1 MLPNRNHL
9 FQPTETGSGVEYTTI
24 NTSYDPDRDGPRGR
38 LGPAPDAPNPMMSFK
53 ALADPTR
60 RAILDLLADGT
71 RTSTEIADALG
82 LPPPNASYHLDLLR
96 QSGLVVAEKD
106 GRFVRYTLATTALEE
121 ATQWLLSL
129 LPAPAASPKAARDAA
144 P

>member
-1 MLPNRNHL
+1 M
-9 FQPTETGSGVEYTTI
+9 T
-24 NTSYDPDRDGPRGR
+24 
-38 LGPAPDAPNPMMSFK
+38 SFK
-53 ALADPTR
+53 ALSDPTR

-96 QSGLVVAEKD
+96 QSGLVAAEKD

-121 ATQWLLSL
+121 ATQWLMSL
-129 LPAPAASPKAARDAA
+129 LPTPEHARRASPDA

>member
-1 MLPNRNHL
+1 
-9 FQPTETGSGVEYTTI
+9 
-24 NTSYDPDRDGPRGR
+24 
-38 LGPAPDAPNPMMSFK
+38 MMSFK

-71 RTSTEIADALG
+71 RTSTDIADALD

-96 QSGLVVAEKD
+96 QSGLVTAEKD

-129 LPAPAASPKAARDAA
+129 LPAPAPARRTRPDA